1 MKSNNSMF
9 VLWLV
14 AILRGVSGEAEI
26 LIERPGSDLWY
37 WTIFK
42 ESKDGAGWNHPSTAT
57 PIYSVCDIGNKVEAP
72 KNWLLTEF
80 INIRNAKRLEIEVTY
95 TLRNCP
101 SDVGPFCRTN
111 FSLYSYHT
119 NNTLVTPPDSSVFL
133 KFKKESVITPKTLPA
148 PGDRTT
154 QTFYGS
160 VVTKEKGIYLALL
173 DQGACLTIRKFVV
186 RYRYCSESGAILVKF
201 PRTVAPA
208 NDINLIEQEGKCTDP
223 NSLKS
228 SNRKLLGLCLSNGE
242 WNITG
247 NSACFCNKGYELTNG
262 SSDSLACKECQIDF
276 YKNTVSNTK
285 CLPCPANS
293 ASNTGRTGCTCDK
306 GYYSL
311 SDGAGCKGLPK
322 APLTANATVVKVT
335 VVQISWQHSPDD
347 LENDSLTYAVDC
359 FKCESS
365 RDKNCKESCN
375 PGVEYSPSKENIS
388 GVEVNINGLPPST
401 YFLFRVYSVNELNQL
416 EPNRDDWNFA
426 KVFVKTRVSTI
437 HPTEGKTGSSKTVLK
452 MVLYIAVPIVAVL
465 VFLVVL
471 CVVCFCRGRDK
482 KGYLKPVELRDG
494 QVILPTRGQRLYI
507 DPSNYEDPEE
517 ALRTFA
523 KELDKKW
530 ITLEHIIG
538 GGEFGDVYKGT
549 LSRPGEDTIL
559 VAVKTLKTGALRKN
573 RQDFIGEASIMGQFC
588 DPNVI
593 FLEGVVTKTSPM
605 MIVIEFMS
613 NGSLDNYLKKMDGK
627 LTALQLLGMARGVAS
642 GMKYLSE
649 MNFVHRD
656 LAARN
661 ILVSEGLVCKV
672 ADFGLSRELEDSAY
686 ETKGGKIPV
695 RWTALEAIEYRKFT
709 PASDV
714 WSYGVLLW
722 EIMSFAERPYWDW
735 GNYEVMERVKS
746 GYRLPP
752 PMNCP
757 KVIHQVM
764 LNCWNAERNKRPK
777 FSEIVKKLDVLIRSP
792 DKLNEDTSTVPRS
805 PKMEYTSM
813 TTVQEWLESIKM
825 GQYHDKFNKAG
836 FTHLNQ
842 VANNDELDL
851 NEMGIKL
858 IGHKNKIRKSIRE
871 VKKTLDKDS
880 LQVV

>member
-1 MKSNNSMF
+1 M
-9 VLWLV
+9 
-14 AILRGVSGEAEI
+14 
-26 LIERPGSDLWY
+26 
-37 WTIFK
+37 
-42 ESKDGAGWNHPSTAT
+42 STT
-57 PIYSVCDIGNKVEAP
+57 
-72 KNWLLTEF
+72 
-80 INIRNAKRLEIEVTY
+80 
-95 TLRNCP
+95 
-101 SDVGPFCRTN
+101 
-111 FSLYSYHT
+111 
-119 NNTLVTPPDSSVFL
+119 
-133 KFKKESVITPKTLPA
+133 
-148 PGDRTT
+148 
-154 QTFYGS
+154 
-160 VVTKEKGIYLALL
+160 
-173 DQGACLTIRKFVV
+173 
-186 RYRYCSESGAILVKF
+186 
-201 PRTVAPA
+201 
-208 NDINLIEQEGKCTDP
+208 
-223 NSLKS
+223 
-228 SNRKLLGLCLSNGE
+228 
-242 WNITG
+242 
-247 NSACFCNKGYELTNG
+247 
-262 SSDSLACKECQIDF
+262 
-276 YKNTVSNTK
+276 
-285 CLPCPANS
+285 
-293 ASNTGRTGCTCDK
+293 
-306 GYYSL
+306 
-311 SDGAGCKGLPK
+311 
-322 APLTANATVVKVT
+322 
-335 VVQISWQHSPDD
+335 
-347 LENDSLTYAVDC
+347 
-359 FKCESS
+359 
-365 RDKNCKESCN
+365 
-375 PGVEYSPSKENIS
+375 
-388 GVEVNINGLPPST
+388 
-401 YFLFRVYSVNELNQL
+401 
-416 EPNRDDWNFA
+416 
-426 KVFVKTRVSTI
+426 
-437 HPTEGKTGSSKTVLK
+437 HPTEGETGSSKTVLK
-452 MVLYIAVPIVAVL
+452 MVLYIALPIVVVL
-465 VFLVVL
+465 VFLAVL